1 MKTFLMFQA
10 TFLLSCMDLNTG
22 AELSLTVISPLG
34 DTTINDLDIPI
45 DFVCNAEATLLCEIK
60 PYIDDSVT
68 WQINGKTYAVC
79 VLQNCVIY
87 PPFPENHNF
96 SMDVASGVFNLT
108 VDPVTN
114 CTNYNIYKCDD
125 GITSR
130 SVEAQVKV
138 YSTNETLKMDTTA
151 EDRLTVTTGCVYPNE
166 IEDLT
171 FEWYISKYNTT
182 LESEP
187 FTSKKNESTV
197 IFDCKETPSCTASH
211 FNNTVV
217 FDVFDDGDEYYIYV
231 IVKYN
236 GAPNMPSTLHS
247 TGRRYKVKDK
257 DKSTPSYGG
266 SKDDKPALDLVLI
279 MVIVILITLFLVQLV
294 IMCFLQCKIHSIL
307 SRASDGDSEIS
318 KRIGMTI
325 LGSIPVFGLIPI
337 YITWK
342 EFYRDVY
349 QVTHGKH
356 TKEDKNA
363 NKAFSNKSYN
373 DVSWSKNGTISHE
386 VHENEIRLEHQETEK
401 NQNTNSNLRED
412 NTDIQKQSSTVTA
425 APSSEHVGK
434 ND

>member
-349 QVTHGKH
+349 QVSKRGREAKGS
-356 TKEDKNA
+356 TKIN
-363 NKAFSNKSYN
+363 
-373 DVSWSKNGTISHE
+373 NGP
-386 VHENEIRLEHQETEK
+386 
-401 NQNTNSNLRED
+401 
-412 NTDIQKQSSTVTA
+412 ST
-425 APSSEHVGK
+425 
-434 ND
+434 

>member
-257 DKSTPSYGG
+257 D
-266 SKDDKPALDLVLI
+266 
-279 MVIVILITLFLVQLV
+279 
-294 IMCFLQCKIHSIL
+294 
-307 SRASDGDSEIS
+307 GDSEIS

-425 APSSEHVGK
+425 APSSEHVGFQK
-434 ND
+434 R